1 MTITPKEVED
11 LLAAARDKSN
21 PNNLPRHVWA
31 SICECANIALEIK
44 VYQIADLVAKQ
55 AAELARLQAANDL
68 IAPWLSAA
76 LEDSLSGV
84 EFKKD
89 VEKWFELVEVVK

>member
-1 MTITPKEVED
+1 MTITPKEAHD
-11 LLAAARDKSN
+11 WLIMRAIDGDMGRKPNPSDKQR
-21 PNNLPRHVWA
+21 L
-31 SICECANIALEIK
+31 IAN
-44 VYQIADLVAKQ
+44 LVAKQ
-55 AAELARLQAANDL
+55 AAEIARLQEANEL

-89 VEKWFELVEVVK
+89 VEKWFELVKLKVAK